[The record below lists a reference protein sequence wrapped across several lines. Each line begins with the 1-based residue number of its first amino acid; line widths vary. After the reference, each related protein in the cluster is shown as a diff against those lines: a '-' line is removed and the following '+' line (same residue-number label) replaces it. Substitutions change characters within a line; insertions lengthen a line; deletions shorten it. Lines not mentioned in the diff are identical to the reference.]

1 MTRARRAGL
10 IVAVLL
16 LVAIAGMILVRPPSG
31 SRAAAPKEPA
41 PVTVTTAQVVHKTVP
56 FRLNAIGNVEA
67 YTSVAVRAR
76 VDGEIVAV
84 HFKEGDPVRSGAV
97 LFELDPRPFIA
108 TLDQAKANLAK
119 DRAQLEHA
127 RSQEVRY
134 QDLLRQKFV
143 SPDAYGQVRA
153 TAQST
158 EAAVKADEAAVETAQ
173 LQLGFATIRAPIDGI
188 AGRIQIQQ
196 GNLVR
201 AADTNPL
208 VTINKIMPID
218 VTFSV
223 PEQNLN
229 DIRQH
234 QAAGDLVVRAHPSGA
249 ARVPVTGRL
258 VFIDNAADATTG
270 TIKLKAEFPN
280 TGTELWPGQF
290 VTVALTLYEQK
301 DALVAP
307 SAAVQNG
314 PNGPYVFVVRSDS
327 TVEVRNVKLARTE
340 GDNAVIASG
349 LAPGDRVVTVG
360 QLKLA
365 PGARVAE
372 AQPAQAQPAEA
383 QPAKP
388 RAAKPS

>member
-41 PVTVTTAQVVHKTVP
+41 PVTVTTAPVVHKTVP

-258 VFIDNAADATTG
+258 VFIDNAADTTTG